1 MSGAVE
7 EEEEE
12 EEVEVRET
20 AVSFWRSEVLV
31 VGVEGELERKCEGI
45 LEN

>member
-7 EEEEE
+7 EEED

-31 VGVEGELERKCEGI
+31 VAVEGELERKCEGI
-45 LEN
+45 LGN